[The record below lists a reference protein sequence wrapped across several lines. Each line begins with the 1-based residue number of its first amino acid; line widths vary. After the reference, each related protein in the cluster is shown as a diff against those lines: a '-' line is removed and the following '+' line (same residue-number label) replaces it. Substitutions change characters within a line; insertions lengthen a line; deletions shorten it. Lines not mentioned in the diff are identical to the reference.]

1 MSTQTSD
8 SAAGL
13 DPAAV
18 EEWILALGLG
28 AEPPLRFTRA
38 GSGKSNLTYLVTDL
52 AGKRWILRRPP
63 AGPLLPS
70 AHDIAREHRTLR
82 VLEPT
87 RVPTPAVRGFTG
99 QPSVTDAPL
108 LLMAFVD
115 GLVVDDVTVAE
126 ALDPGVR
133 GRLGRSL
140 ARVHEVGLC
149 AAGLDGLASPEPYAR
164 RQLRRWRRQ
173 WESSRTRELPALERL
188 AGRLEAATPGQR
200 EVTLVHGDF
209 HLLNVISAPDGE
221 EIRAILDWE
230 LCTLGDPLADLGG
243 LLAYWPQPGDAVE
256 GVFPAPRLPG
266 FPSRTELA
274 EIYATETGRDLAAL
288 PFWHALGLW
297 KIAIICEGVRR
308 RALEDERNTARTGIP
323 APQIVDGL
331 VRQAQLVAFEAGLGA
346 TR

>member
-28 AEPPLRFTRA
+28 AEPPLRFARA

-63 AGPLLPS
+63 TGPLLPS
-70 AHDIAREHRTLR
+70 AHDVAREHRILG

-87 RVPTPAVRGFTG
+87 RVPSLAVRGFTG
-99 QPSVTDAPL
+99 QPSVTD
-108 LLMAFVD
+108 
-115 GLVVDDVTVAE
+115 
-126 ALDPGVR
+126 
-133 GRLGRSL
+133 
-140 ARVHEVGLC
+140 
-149 AAGLDGLASPEPYAR
+149 
-164 RQLRRWRRQ
+164 
-173 WESSRTRELPALERL
+173 
-188 AGRLEAATPGQR
+188 
-200 EVTLVHGDF
+200 
-209 HLLNVISAPDGE
+209 
-221 EIRAILDWE
+221 
-230 LCTLGDPLADLGG
+230 
-243 LLAYWPQPGDAVE
+243 
-256 GVFPAPRLPG
+256 
-266 FPSRTELA
+266 
-274 EIYATETGRDLAAL
+274 
-288 PFWHALGLW
+288 ALGLW

-308 RALEDERNTARTGIP
+308 RASEDERNAARTSIP